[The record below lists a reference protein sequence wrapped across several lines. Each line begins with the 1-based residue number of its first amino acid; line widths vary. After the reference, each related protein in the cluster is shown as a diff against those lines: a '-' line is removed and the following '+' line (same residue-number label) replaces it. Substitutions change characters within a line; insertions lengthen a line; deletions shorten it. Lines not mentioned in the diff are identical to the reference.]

1 MSLFVSG
8 DTRQL
13 VVLQESTDQQMEV
26 TDEEH
31 TCEK

>member
-13 VVLQESTDQQMEV
+13 VVSQESTDQQMEV
-26 TDEEH
+26 TDGKH